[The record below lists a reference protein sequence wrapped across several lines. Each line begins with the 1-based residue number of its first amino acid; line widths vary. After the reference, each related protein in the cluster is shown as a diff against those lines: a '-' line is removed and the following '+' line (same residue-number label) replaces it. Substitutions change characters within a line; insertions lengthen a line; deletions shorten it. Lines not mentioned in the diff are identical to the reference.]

1 MSLLLFRATYGKYII
16 RCRAKAHQYQS
27 WWALAL
33 PTGLFKFEH
42 FTGIF
47 MQDFKQIEQSLSSQS
62 SFEETPTYSNGNG
75 EKSQVKGDF
84 DLQKA
89 LGLVTAIKI
98 DLQQE
103 GHSVKPEARD
113 KILQL
118 EKCVQELQTQFEIDL
133 AIATEQH
140 SKQERQQL
148 WGILNQMH
156 QTTSVDILSR
166 TTATEIRKLLQVDRG
181 LIYRFQSDK
190 QGMVLAESMTSGYT
204 PTLGEYLPAL
214 VFGIESRANCEQPV
228 IALNNIYENAFSA
241 YQIQLL
247 KQFQIEASLSL
258 PIVLE
263 GQVWGLL
270 VVQQCSHARK
280 WKETELNLLYHI
292 VAEFKLKLQTLE
304 LQTQRHEEA
313 KQEKVLAQILQ
324 KIPPSSDAS
333 TTLGNIT
340 QQLRQFFKADR
351 VAVYRFYPDW
361 SGEFIAESVGAGW
374 ISLIQEQ
381 EKDSTFHSENKV
393 DSDLCTV
400 KLLGNPVARSTD
412 SYMKDT
418 QGGSFVIGKGVKR
431 VDDISTAGFSD
442 CYLKTQEKYQA
453 KAYII
458 APIFEGE
465 QLWGLM
471 AVFQNSSPRHWQDSE
486 VTLLSLA
493 SSRLS
498 TILKQAESAAQL
510 QQKSEQIVAERER
523 SLTRVIERI
532 RQPIDINVI
541 LKMTTQEIRALLK
554 AERAVVYRFEEDW
567 SGEFVA
573 ESVANGWIS
582 MLQEQSEN
590 PLLRENVSE
599 CSAKILGGGNS
610 KVTDTYLQQ
619 TQAGQFTTPANF
631 RVVNDIRQAGF
642 SPCYLDVLEQ
652 QYQARA
658 YIIAP
663 IIKGNHLWGLLAAY
677 QNSSPRQWEES
688 EIKVLTQVSNQL
700 GVAIQQAEYLKQ
712 LKEQS
717 AQIAKTAEIERSVA
731 KVIDKIRQS
740 SDIETIFKTAA
751 QEIRK
756 LLNLERVTIYKF
768 RPNYFG
774 DFVVES
780 ESGGWPKL
788 VGSGWEDAYLN
799 EHQGGRFR
807 NNEPFIVDDIYNRG
821 FVDCHIEALEKFG
834 VKSCLVVS
842 IFQGQ
847 KLWGL
852 LSAFQHSGPR
862 HWEDIE
868 VKILTQIGLQL
879 GVALQQAEYIEEL
892 RVQSQ
897 RLAKSV
903 EQGSAYSKLVY
914 RLGLALIQENF
925 LLDNLLQMAVQELR
939 RQLKTSRVA
948 IYRFNSDWGGEFVV
962 EDVHSDWIKVVGTEL
977 ARTEDTYL
985 HETKGGRYRRKETL
999 SVNNIYTVGHEEC
1012 HVQLLEQWGTKAYMI
1027 APIFKGDQL
1036 WGLLGAYQND
1046 EPRQWEQIDVNLLA
1060 QVGVQIGLALQQAD
1074 YLEKLRS
1081 SAQQLSEA
1089 GAREKAAKEQL
1100 QMEVIQLL
1108 SAVQPAMRGDLTVR
1122 ATVTE
1127 GEVGTIADVYN
1138 NILQSLRKIIMQ
1150 VQTSSRKVAQTSQA
1164 SVASIVGLA
1173 NQAHQQFQSL
1183 NNALEQMQTMANSTK
1198 AVATNAQQVEAAAQQ
1213 TNQIVQHGDAAMNRT
1228 VDGILEIRE
1237 TVAETSKRL
1246 KRFSEAS
1253 QKVSKVV
1260 NLIGHF
1266 TTQTQLLALNA
1277 AIEATKAGQYGRG
1290 FAVVAD
1296 EVRTLARQSADAAT
1310 EIEQLV
1316 EDIQKGTAEVSMAM
1330 EHAIQ
1335 QVASGTMQVHE
1346 ARQNLNAIVAATNQ
1360 ISQLVEGITQATQVQ
1375 TQQFESVTQTMTQVA
1390 AIANTTQEN
1399 SIEIS
1404 TSFKELLSMAQ
1415 NLQTSADQFKV
1426 D

>member
-1 MSLLLFRATYGKYII
+1 
-16 RCRAKAHQYQS
+16 
-27 WWALAL
+27 
-33 PTGLFKFEH
+33 
-42 FTGIF
+42 

-62 SFEETPTYSNGNG
+62 SLEETPNYSNGDG

-89 LGLVTAIKI
+89 LDLVTGIKI

-133 AIATEQH
+133 AIATEQN
-140 SKQERQQL
+140 SKQERQRL
-148 WGILNQMH
+148 LGILNQMH
-156 QTTSVDILSR
+156 QTANVDTLLR

-190 QGMVLAESMTSGYT
+190 HGIVLAESMTSGYT
-204 PTLGEYLPAL
+204 PTLGEHLPAI

-228 IALNNIYENAFSA
+228 IALNNIYESAFSA

-247 KQFQIEASLSL
+247 KQFQIKASLSL

-280 WKETELNLLYHI
+280 WKEAELNLLYHI

-324 KIPPSSDAS
+324 KMPPSSDAS

-374 ISLIQEQ
+374 ISLMQEQ

-393 DSDLCTV
+393 DYDLCTV

-418 QGGSFVIGKGVKR
+418 QGGSFVIGKGIKR

-453 KAYII
+453 KAYIM

-486 VTLLSLA
+486 VTLLSLV

-498 TILKQAESAAQL
+498 TILKQAQSAAQL
-510 QQKSEQIVAERER
+510 QQKSEQIVAEKER

-554 AERAVVYRFEEDW
+554 AERAVIYRFEEDW

-573 ESVANGWIS
+573 ESVASGWIS

-599 CSAKILGGGNS
+599 CSAKILGGGKA

-631 RVVNDIRQAGF
+631 RVVNDIHQQGF
-642 SPCYLDVLEQ
+642 SPCYLDVLEK

-700 GVAIQQAEYLKQ
+700 GIAIQQAEYLKQ
-712 LKEQS
+712 IKEQS
-717 AQIAKTAEIERSVA
+717 AQITKTAEIERSVA
-731 KVIDKIRQS
+731 KVIDKIRQT

-807 NNEPFIVDDIYNRG
+807 NNEPFIIDDVYNSG
-821 FVDCHIEALEKFG
+821 LTDCHVEALEGFG
-834 VKSCLVVS
+834 IKSCLVVS

-925 LLDNLLQMAVQELR
+925 SLDNLLQMAVQELR

-948 IYRFNSDWGGEFVV
+948 IYRFNPDWGGEFVV

-999 SVNNIYTVGHEEC
+999 TVNNIYTVGHEEC
-1012 HVQLLEQWGTKAYMI
+1012 HIQLLEQWGTKAYMI
-1027 APIFKGDQL
+1027 APIFKGDRL

-1108 SAVQPAMRGDLTVR
+1108 SAVQPALRGDLTVR
-1122 ATVTE
+1122 AMVTE

-1150 VQTSSRKVAQTSQA
+1150 VQTSSRKVAQTSQT

-1173 NQAHQQFQSL
+1173 NQAQQQFQSL

-1360 ISQLVEGITQATQVQ
+1360 ISLLVEGITQATQVQ

-1399 SIEIS
+1399 SMEIS